1 MEAWRTAAAL
11 ALVWLA
17 LLRLVELSTCARRVS
32 KQLVGRAQVT
42 SKSRRVREKGS
53 DHHGFTV
60 WPDNDTSSG
69 IRALIEMKAEAKAIA
84 EAELWP

>member
-1 MEAWRTAAAL
+1 M
-11 ALVWLA
+11 
-17 LLRLVELSTCARRVS
+17 
-32 KQLVGRAQVT
+32 GRAQF
-42 SKSRRVREKGS
+42 EKGS
-53 DHHGFTV
+53 DLHGFTA